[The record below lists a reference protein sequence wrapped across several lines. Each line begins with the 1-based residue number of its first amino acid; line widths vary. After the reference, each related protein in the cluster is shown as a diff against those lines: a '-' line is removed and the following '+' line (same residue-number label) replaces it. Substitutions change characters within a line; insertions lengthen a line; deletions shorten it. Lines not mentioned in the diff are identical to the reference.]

1 MKWAPFWSRIARS
14 TIVIYADFIDPFCYV
29 GFHNVRR
36 IAEAAGLTMEWR
48 GFELNPA
55 TPFEGSLLQTVTNS
69 DLRPGMWAS
78 VAEFGRKHGL
88 SLAEPSMVPNTRLA
102 QLWVQTVQN
111 PDVKN
116 SLIERIYQA
125 YLSDKKDIGDPAV
138 LAALATELALPDKPI
153 MEIAANRDSARL
165 EHFREEAMKHQ
176 FPGMPGFVFRGK
188 THFGALS
195 EDAWN
200 DIVKETVCSTK

>member
-1 MKWAPFWSRIARS
+1 MI
-14 TIVIYADFIDPFCYV
+14 IYGDFIDPFCYV
-29 GFHNVRR
+29 GFHNARHA
-36 IAEAAGLTMEWR
+36 AEAAGIPLEWR

-55 TPFEGSLLQTVTNS
+55 TPLEGSLLQTASNS

-78 VAEFGRKHGL
+78 VAEFARKSGL
-88 SLAEPSMVPNTRLA
+88 ALAEPSKVPNTRLA
-102 QLWVQTVQN
+102 LLWVQQVRE

-125 YLSDKKDIGDPAV
+125 YLSDKKDIGDPSV
-138 LAALATELALPDKPI
+138 LAALAAESGLSDKPI
-153 MEIAANRDSARL
+153 LEFAVERDGARL
-165 EHFREEAMKHQ
+165 ERVRQQALRHQ

-195 EDAWN
+195 ENAWN
-200 DIVKETVCSTK
+200 DIIKETTECSTR